1 MDELPLNAPLTQE
14 QQEIAFRTI
23 AKHDRWKDW
32 EIADTQ
38 LKEVI
43 GTLKQPLLRELIDR
57 VFQNCSNPENKPR
70 WGDKTPPYVKEIDR
84 LHQVFPKAKFIHL
97 IRDGRDVCLSL
108 ANTKWHGVAIEK
120 QAAYWCEMVNAG
132 IESGRKLGEDL
143 YIEVKYEDLVL
154 KSEETL
160 HRICKFLGEEYDSR
174 MLEYYQSADREL
186 TAYQKEKQIH
196 DNTKLPPQVSK
207 VYKWPREMRPI
218 GVAMFEAI
226 AGSTMDRVGQGRM
239 FRGPLRIISWGYK
252 LAVDL
257 AVQTRTIRKRWGLQ
271 IPYHLLRKFGLAGEG
286 IYKEKK

>member
-1 MDELPLNAPLTQE
+1 M
-14 QQEIAFRTI
+14 
-23 AKHDRWKDW
+23 
-32 EIADTQ
+32 
-38 LKEVI
+38 
-43 GTLKQPLLRELIDR
+43 
-57 VFQNCSNPENKPR
+57 
-70 WGDKTPPYVKEIDR
+70 DR

-108 ANTKWHGVAIEK
+108 ANTKWYGVAIEK

-143 YIEVKYEDLVL
+143 YIEIKYEDLVL

-160 HRICKFLGEEYDSR
+160 KKICKFLAEEYDSCI
-174 MLEYYQSADREL
+174 LECYQSADFSGRPRTDREL
-186 TAYQKEKQIH
+186 TAYQKARHIH

-207 VYKWPREMRPI
+207 TYRWRREI

-226 AGSTMDRVGQGRM
+226 AGSTMDRVGQARM

-257 AVQTRTIRKRWGLQ
+257 AVQTRTIRRWWGLQ
-271 IPYHLLRKFGLAGEG
+271 IPYDLLRKIGIAGEG